1 MSGPNQSAAGTEH
14 DPAVAA
20 REISRLYGEMWRRF
34 QPPRRSIE
42 GSDVTPRMLG
52 LLRHL
57 EGSGPL
63 TVGEQAVHLGIGRAA
78 ASELIDRLESK
89 GLVERM
95 RDQRDQRRVFVWLTD
110 EGRRRVASLA
120 GSVLDPPFLHA
131 VAAISPEQRRHI
143 IDGLEALLRA
153 AGTSTAEDEL
163 PPQPPRGPVG
173 GNAEENVS

>member
-1 MSGPNQSAAGTEH
+1 MSGPNDLVPADPER
-14 DPAVAA
+14 DPAAAA
-20 REISRLYGEMWRRF
+20 REIARLYGEMWRRL
-34 QPPRRSIE
+34 QPPRRSID

-78 ASELIDRLESK
+78 ASELIDRLEGK

-95 RDQRDQRRVFVWLTD
+95 RDQRDQRRVFVWLTE
-110 EGRRRVASLA
+110 EGHRRVASLA
-120 GSVLDPPFLHA
+120 GSVLDPPFLRA
-131 VAAISPEQRRHI
+131 VAAISPEQRRQI

-153 AGTSTAEDEL
+153 AATE
-163 PPQPPRGPVG
+163 
-173 GNAEENVS
+173 AEEKIS

>member
-1 MSGPNQSAAGTEH
+1 MSGPNDLHAADPQH
-14 DPAVAA
+14 DPAAAA
-20 REISRLYGEMWRRF
+20 RQIARLYGEMWRRF
-34 QPPRRSIE
+34 QPPRRSID

-78 ASELIDRLESK
+78 ASELIDRLEGK

-95 RDQRDQRRVFVWLTD
+95 RDQRDHRRVFVWLTE

-120 GSVLDPPFLHA
+120 GSVLDPPFLRA
-131 VAAISPEQRRHI
+131 VAAISPEQRRQI

-153 AGTSTAEDEL
+153 AGAAT
-163 PPQPPRGPVG
+163 
-173 GNAEENVS
+173 EEEEKVS

>member
-1 MSGPNQSAAGTEH
+1 MPDDAAL
-14 DPAVAA
+14 DPAAAA
-20 REISRLYGEMWRRF
+20 RVIARLYGELWRRF

-57 EGSGPL
+57 EAAGPL

-78 ASELIDRLESK
+78 ASELIDRLEGK
-89 GLVERM
+89 GLVARI
-95 RDQRDQRRVFVWLTD
+95 RDQRDQRRVFVWLTE
-110 EGRRRVASLA
+110 EGRERVARLA

-143 IDGLEALLRA
+143 IEGLQALLDA
-153 AGTSTAEDEL
+153 AGAAVKKEMAS
-163 PPQPPRGPVG
+163 
-173 GNAEENVS
+173 

>member
-1 MSGPNQSAAGTEH
+1 MSGPNDRPAD
-14 DPAVAA
+14 DPAAA
-20 REISRLYGEMWRRF
+20 AVEISRLYGEMWRRF

-57 EGSGPL
+57 DEGGPL

-95 RDQRDQRRVFVWLTD
+95 RDQRDQRRVFVWLTE
-110 EGRRRVASLA
+110 EGRSRVASLA
-120 GSVLDPPFLHA
+120 GSVLDPPFLRA
-131 VAAISPEQRRHI
+131 VAAITPEQRRQI
-143 IDGLEALLRA
+143 IEGLGALLDA
-153 AGTSTAEDEL
+153 AGPAVHKEKAS
-163 PPQPPRGPVG
+163 
-173 GNAEENVS
+173 

>member
-1 MSGPNQSAAGTEH
+1 MSGPNDNRREAEE
-14 DPAVAA
+14 DPAAA
-20 REISRLYGEMWRRF
+20 ALEISRLYGEMWRRF

-57 EGSGPL
+57 EGGGPL

-78 ASELIDRLESK
+78 ASELIDRLEAK

-110 EGRRRVASLA
+110 EGHRRVASLA
-120 GSVLDPPFLHA
+120 GSVLDPPFLRA
-131 VAAISPEQRRHI
+131 VAAITPEQRRQI
-143 IDGLEALLRA
+143 IEGLGALLDA
-153 AGTSTAEDEL
+153 V
-163 PPQPPRGPVG
+163 GPAVKKE
-173 GNAEENVS
+173 NAS